1 MPAGGCLQHRVG
13 CSPSAQCVKL
23 LEGPML
29 QVVCTKHQ
37 VLVWSWH
44 EVEGRGDMLLAMMP
58 FVVARDLRR
67 CATLS

>member
-1 MPAGGCLQHRVG
+1 M
-13 CSPSAQCVKL
+13 KL

-37 VLVWSWH
+37 ALVWSWH